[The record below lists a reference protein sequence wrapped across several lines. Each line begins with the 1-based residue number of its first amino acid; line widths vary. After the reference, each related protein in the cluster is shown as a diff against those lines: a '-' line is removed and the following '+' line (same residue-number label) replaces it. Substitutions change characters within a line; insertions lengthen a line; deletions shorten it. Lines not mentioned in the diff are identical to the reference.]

1 MMPIPTIP
9 RQTRRFNAEDRSNLT
24 AADLRDQ
31 ALKAWTIN
39 QPGSRFAKVV
49 GM

>member
-1 MMPIPTIP
+1 
-9 RQTRRFNAEDRSNLT
+9 LT

-39 QPGSRFAKVV
+39 QAGSQFAKVV